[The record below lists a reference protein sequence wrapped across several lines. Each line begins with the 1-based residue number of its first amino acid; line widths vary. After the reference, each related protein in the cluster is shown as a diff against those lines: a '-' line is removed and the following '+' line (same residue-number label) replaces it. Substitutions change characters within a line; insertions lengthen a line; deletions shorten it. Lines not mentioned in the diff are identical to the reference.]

1 MHGLNGVTVQKTH
14 RNAFFEFSL
23 SILGFSRRSKKSASQ
38 AGLTLIEYDLLLA
51 LSAYPQNTCQSI
63 AILCDSL
70 LIQHHVGS
78 ETVSRLAAR
87 SLLKTKQNDHD
98 RRSVILSLTGRGE
111 LLLRQIALQNLEH
124 LLKHGQQIESSL
136 ASLMRNGLNGAKD
149 HRRELLKGLR
159 AGKGRS
165 R

>member
-1 MHGLNGVTVQKTH
+1 MHGLNRTAVRETRRT
-14 RNAFFEFSL
+14 AFFEFSS
-23 SILGFSRRSKKSASQ
+23 SILGFSRRCKKFASQ

-51 LSAYPQNTCQSI
+51 LSACPQNTCQSI

-87 SLLKTKQNDHD
+87 SLLRTKQNGHD
-98 RRSVILSLTGRGE
+98 RRSVIVSLTGTGE

-136 ASLMRNGLNGAKD
+136 ARLMRNGLNEAKD
-149 HRRELLKGLR
+149 HRGELLKGWR
-159 AGKGRS
+159 PGRG
-165 R
+165 RTR